1 MKNALIC
8 FLKYPKPGHVKTRLA
23 AELDQMSAAQ
33 IYEALAE
40 RVLTEIYPLAGSY
53 EILLYVD
60 PAHDMETYRKW
71 IGDSWSFYSQEGD
84 DLGERL
90 SQAMGA
96 CFIAGY
102 EKVAI
107 IGSDCIGME
116 QEFIEDVFT
125 KLDDD
130 PFVIGPSSDGGY
142 YLIAS
147 REDAPWLF
155 EDVAWSTE
163 SVMETT
169 LDKIEALG
177 MENHILE
184 EKLDVDT
191 LDDLVRFRKELPES
205 HFLAT
210 KIDHLV
216 MESTTLDGDPDDLLK
231 M

>member
-8 FLKYPKPGHVKTRLA
+8 FLKYPMPGHVKTRLA
-23 AELDQMSAAQ
+23 SELDKTSAAHL
-33 IYEALAE
+33 YEALAE
-40 RVLTEIYPLAGSY
+40 RVLTEIYPLANSY

-60 PAHDMETYRKW
+60 PTHDMETYSKW
-71 IGDSWSFYSQEGD
+71 IGDSWSFFPQKGA

-90 SQAMGA
+90 SHAMSA
-96 CFIAGY
+96 TFALGY

-107 IGSDCIGME
+107 IGSDCIGMD
-116 QEFIEDVFT
+116 QDFIEDVFSR
-125 KLDDD
+125 LDHD
-130 PFVIGPSSDGGY
+130 PFVVGPSSDGGY

-147 REDAPWLF
+147 REDAPWLY
-155 EDVAWSTE
+155 ENVAWSTD
-163 SVMETT
+163 SVLETT
-169 LDKIEALG
+169 LDKIDARNMKNQL
-177 MENHILE
+177 LE

-191 LDDLVRFRKELPES
+191 LDDLVRFRKELPGE

-216 MESTTLDGDPDDLLK
+216 VEATTLEGDPDDLLK